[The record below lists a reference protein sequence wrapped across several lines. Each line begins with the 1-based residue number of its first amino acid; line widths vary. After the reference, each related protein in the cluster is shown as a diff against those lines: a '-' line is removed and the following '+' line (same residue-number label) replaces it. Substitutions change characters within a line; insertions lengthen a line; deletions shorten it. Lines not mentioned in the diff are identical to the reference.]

1 MKFICPFCAKTHVL
15 TNLRNI
21 MCPCKANAKL
31 YILSGYWLNR
41 TDGIRVDLDF
51 QTRYELNK
59 YIANFLDGD
68 EK

>member
-15 TNLRNI
+15 TELRNI
-21 MCPCKANAKL
+21 VCPCKANAKL
-31 YILSGYWLNR
+31 YILFGYWLNR

-59 YIANFLDGD
+59 YIGKLLDGD